1 MQRGAQKILIT
12 SQKGGVGKS
21 TLSANLAAYFRQV
34 LGRRTGL
41 VDLDRQATSSKWF
54 RGAEEACVADALYEL
69 ELGASQGINALNA
82 SRLVRKAAEV
92 NDLVVTDLTWNDL
105 LPKEFFYDFHLLIVP
120 CSLSSIEVDSTMD
133 FLERFAHVLK
143 SKTRTPPK
151 LVIAP
156 SRIREID
163 AYELMLSR
171 VFNIEFFLAP
181 PVNYSS
187 DAQEY
192 FGNTFIFNSTDT
204 DTRQNFL
211 DFAQAIGD
219 LLSRIPLQPAI
230 PQRLLSSIQHRDAG
244 TVLDR
249 FMLQRLANRRT
260 DKKDLSGDAEKVSD
274 DRLPP
279 SLSQFVSR
287 RVRT

>member
-1 MQRGAQKILIT
+1 
-12 SQKGGVGKS
+12 
-21 TLSANLAAYFRQV
+21 
-34 LGRRTGL
+34 
-41 VDLDRQATSSKWF
+41 
-54 RGAEEACVADALYEL
+54 
-69 ELGASQGINALNA
+69 
-82 SRLVRKAAEV
+82 
-92 NDLVVTDLTWNDL
+92 
-105 LPKEFFYDFHLLIVP
+105 
-120 CSLSSIEVDSTMD
+120 
-133 FLERFAHVLK
+133 
-143 SKTRTPPK
+143 
-151 LVIAP
+151 VIAP
-156 SRIREID
+156 SRIHKID

-274 DRLPP
+274 DRLPT
-279 SLSQFVSR
+279 SLSQFVSS